1 MRLLHVSDFHCHRPW
16 FSWLATHAGECDA
29 CCLTGD
35 LLDLF
40 LDSRPRK
47 RITLSHQ
54 SRWVRDWLEAWTGP
68 PLYVCSGNHDAW
80 LPAEG
85 GDDPLARLGFLRL
98 AAAANARIKI
108 DGTDEVFGGH
118 RFVCCPWGRVPT
130 LAETPDPVVLLSHTP
145 PDGTQVAAGGMGSGA
160 AEMDLADAVRR
171 LPAGSLV
178 LSGHVHHPD
187 RWHDRLGVAVCFNP
201 GVDESAEVPCHIVID
216 TARCTAVFHEDEE
229 SRGPIGW

>member
-1 MRLLHVSDFHCHRPW
+1 MVLNLHYYETSNLESDRICRCLSLGAQVVSEAAPDQDDYPSFAGVVR
-16 FSWLATHAGECDA
+16 FFRQGAAGEAATLLQQA
-29 CCLTGD
+29 CATPPNDRQRMLRSQPSRFRQGFRRF
-35 LLDLF
+35 LLAQGLCTYD
-40 LDSRPRK
+40 
-47 RITLSHQ
+47 H
-54 SRWVRDWLEAWTGP
+54 
-68 PLYVCSGNHDAW
+68 Y
-80 LPAEG
+80 
-85 GDDPLARLGFLRL
+85 
-98 AAAANARIKI
+98 ANAA
-108 DGTDEVFGGH
+108 GTLPKSDNE
-118 RFVCCPWGRVPT
+118 RYYLT

-178 LSGHVHHPD
+178 LSGHVHHPA